1 MTKPPALLLTLV
13 CLSSHSRALCISGVV
28 GFSNTLIK
36 NISCAREPS
45 KPFRRT
51 RRRALSIPS
60 LFVTAP
66 AQDYLDTLSKNEVDD
81 TNAALS
87 IPSLFVNAPAQDYLD
102 TLSKNEVD
110 DTNASNFWGEPRS
123 DSEIIDFISEA
134 VFNGVSH
141 YDAASN
147 ALNDDAPTVDQ
158 YSRRIEVISEEPP
171 LVIVHEFLSP
181 EHCDDIMDAVT
192 GPEEA
197 YDTGEN
203 AKNQLKRSTM
213 GAEQDE
219 SQQRT
224 SSTAWVHPEHCPEPL
239 DAFSERVSN
248 LSGLPTENM
257 ENLQVVRYQPGQEFQ
272 LHTDHLSSFNDMDC
286 GGRLAT
292 CLMYLNDSEDT
303 AFESSNNKDDETFT
317 GGETYFHEFDRA
329 VSPRK
334 GSALF
339 WWNTI
344 ERPGSEG
351 YDENMFLNVDLRLR
365 HAGLP
370 VLTGEK
376 WVCNKWMH
384 PLPFPSG
391 L

>member
-1 MTKPPALLLTLV
+1 MPKPPSSLLVLV
-13 CLSSHSRALCISGVV
+13 CLSSG
-28 GFSNTLIK
+28 SN
-36 NISCAREPS
+36 
-45 KPFRRT
+45 
-51 RRRALSIPS
+51 ALSINRLSRTQRHAVLAPS
-60 LFVTAP
+60 CRLLSSAP
-66 AQDYLDTLSKNEVDD
+66 VQDYLDTLSKNEADD
-81 TNAALS
+81 NYE
-87 IPSLFVNAPAQDYLD
+87 N
-102 TLSKNEVD
+102 
-110 DTNASNFWGEPRS
+110 NFWGEPRS
-123 DSEIIDFISEA
+123 ESEIIDFISEA

-141 YDAASN
+141 CDAATN
-147 ALNDDAPTVDQ
+147 AVNADVAPTIDQ

-171 LVIVHEFLSP
+171 LVIVHGFLSP
-181 EHCDDIMDAVT
+181 EHCDDIMNAVI
-192 GPEEA
+192 GPEEEH
-197 YDTGEN
+197 DSGEN

-219 SQQRT
+219 SKQRT
-224 SSTAWVHPEHCPEPL
+224 SSTAWLHPEHCPEPL

-248 LSGLPTENM
+248 LSGLPTDNM

-272 LHTDHLSSFNDMDC
+272 LHTDHLDSFNDMDC

-292 CLMYLNDSEDT
+292 CLMYLNDSALEC
-303 AFESSNNKDDETFT
+303 SKNKDDETFT

-351 YDENMFLNVDLRLR
+351 FDENMFLNVDLRLR

-391 L
+391 V

>member
-1 MTKPPALLLTLV
+1 MVLTLHDRPHAQGRFARYLIPPEYWSRQWRLDSTDSLDSTREQHRQCSVSMLSAQHTTTMTKPSALLLTLV

-28 GFSNTLIK
+28 GFSNT
-36 NISCAREPS
+36 S
-45 KPFRRT
+45 
-51 RRRALSIPS
+51 
-60 LFVTAP
+60 P
-66 AQDYLDTLSKNEVDD
+66 AQNYLDTLS
-81 TNAALS
+81 
-87 IPSLFVNAPAQDYLD
+87 IPSSLFV
-102 TLSKNEVD
+102 
-110 DTNASNFWGEPRS
+110 TNASNFWGEPRS
-123 DSEIIDFISEA
+123 ESEIIDFISEA

-239 DAFSERVSN
+239 GAFSERVSN

-272 LHTDHLSSFNDMDC
+272 LHTDHLDVFNSMDC

-303 AFESSNNKDDETFT
+303 VVGNSNNEDDETFT

-351 YDENMFLNVDLRLR
+351 FDENMFLNVDLRLR

-391 L
+391 V

>member
-1 MTKPPALLLTLV
+1 MTKPPALLVTLV

-28 GFSNTLIK
+28 GFSNILIK
-36 NISCAREPS
+36 NTSCDREPS
-45 KPFRRT
+45 KRPFRRT
-51 RRRALSIPS
+51 RRHALSIPS

-66 AQDYLDTLSKNEVDD
+66 AQDYLDTLSKNEVDG
-81 TNAALS
+81 
-87 IPSLFVNAPAQDYLD
+87 
-102 TLSKNEVD
+102 
-110 DTNASNFWGEPRS
+110 TNASNFWGEPRS
-123 DSEIIDFISEA
+123 ESEIIDFISEA

-147 ALNDDAPTVDQ
+147 ALNDDVAPTVDQ

-181 EHCDDIMDAVT
+181 DHCDDIMNAVT

-224 SSTAWVHPEHCPEPL
+224 SSTAWLHPEHCPEPL

-248 LSGLPTENM
+248 LSGLPTDNM

-272 LHTDHLSSFNDMDC
+272 LHTDHLDSFNDLTDC

-303 AFESSNNKDDETFT
+303 VFESSNNCHNNKDDETFT

-351 YDENMFLNVDLRLR
+351 YDEKMFLNVDLRLR

-370 VLTGEK
+370 VLAGKK

-391 L
+391 V